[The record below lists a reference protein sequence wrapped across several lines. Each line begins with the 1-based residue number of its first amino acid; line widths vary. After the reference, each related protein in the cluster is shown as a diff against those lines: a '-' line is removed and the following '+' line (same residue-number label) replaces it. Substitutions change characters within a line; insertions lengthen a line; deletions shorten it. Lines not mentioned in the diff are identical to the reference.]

1 MDNER
6 IITCIICPRS
16 CEISCGRQ
24 TGENGDSTPVI
35 TGFGCVRGKRYAL
48 AEMTDPVRTLTTT
61 VRLPSG
67 TMLPVKTSRPVP
79 KAILFKIMDAV
90 NCASGLKD
98 TYAEGETVIGDI
110 CGTGADLIAAKK
122 TV

>member
-16 CEISCGRQ
+16 CEISCSWAV
-24 TGENGDSTPVI
+24 GEDGTKTPVVS
-35 TGFGCVRGKRYAL
+35 GFGCVRGKRYAL

-67 TMLPVKTSRPVP
+67 AMLPVKTSKPVP
-79 KAILFKIMDAV
+79 KARLFEIMNAV
-90 NCASGLKD
+90 NSASGLRD
-98 TYAEGETVIGDI
+98 VYAEGETVIENI
-110 CGTGADLIAAKK
+110 CGTGADLIAARK
-122 TV
+122 TD